1 MNDLGSLAVKIVNYE
16 FSEDRERFPVS
27 YVSGWLEVNIGELNG
42 LTNEEFY
49 VNNTGAI
56 EVTTG
61 SSLLPIEENI
71 FSTLYEI
78 HYYEKASR
86 DSLRGFTYGGDTDW
100 ITLKE
105 GDTTIQ
111 RQNKNSVAKTYRDLK
126 VDATDR
132 LNDLVGRYNQY
143 KSSPLQVFGR
153 DGVDPVDSIDSY
165 QSTSSYR
172 SL

>member
-1 MNDLGSLAVKIVNYE
+1 MNDLGSLATKIVNYE
-16 FSEDRERFPVS
+16 FSEDSTRFPVS
-27 YVSGWLEVNIGELNG
+27 YVSGWLEANIGELNG

-49 VNNTGAI
+49 VNDTGAI
-56 EVTTG
+56 EIAVG
-61 SSLLPIEENI
+61 SGLLPIEENI

-126 VDATDR
+126 VDTTDR

-153 DGVDPVDSIDSY
+153 DGIDPVDNIDAY

-172 SL
+172 TF